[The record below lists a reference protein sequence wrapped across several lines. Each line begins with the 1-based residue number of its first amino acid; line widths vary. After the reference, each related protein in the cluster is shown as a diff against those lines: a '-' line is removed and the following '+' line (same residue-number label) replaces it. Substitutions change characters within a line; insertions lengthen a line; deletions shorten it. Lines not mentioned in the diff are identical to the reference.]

1 MKNKKNI
8 ILSIMLIILISLSL
22 LLFFGINS
30 DKKTSIQLA
39 TFAFIIFDDVLL
51 FGNIILFL
59 NKKMNAF
66 LIAGLSS
73 TTFLYLISSLL
84 INIIFKSIFT
94 SLRGVLVF
102 NFSLILI
109 YILINTTIL
118 IFKRDE

>member
-8 ILSIMLIILISLSL
+8 ILSIMLIILISLSF
-22 LLFFGINS
+22 LLFFGING
-30 DKKTSIQLA
+30 DKKTEIQLA
-39 TFAFIIFDDVLL
+39 TFAFIIFDELLL

-59 NKKMNAF
+59 NKKMNTF

-94 SLRGVLVF
+94 SLREVLVF

-109 YILINTTIL
+109 YLLINSTIL

>member
-8 ILSIMLIILISLSL
+8 ILSIMLIILISLSF

-30 DKKTSIQLA
+30 DKKTEIQLA
-39 TFAFIIFDDVLL
+39 TFAFIIFDELLL

-59 NKKMNAF
+59 NKKMNTF

-109 YILINTTIL
+109 YLLINSTIL

>member
-1 MKNKKNI
+1 
-8 ILSIMLIILISLSL
+8 MLIILISLSF
-22 LLFFGINS
+22 LLFFGING
-30 DKKTSIQLA
+30 DKKTEIQLA
-39 TFAFIIFDDVLL
+39 TFAFIIFDELLL

-59 NKKMNAF
+59 NKKMNTF

-94 SLRGVLVF
+94 SLREVLVF

-109 YILINTTIL
+109 YLLINSTIL

>member
-8 ILSIMLIILISLSL
+8 ILSIMLIILISLSF
-22 LLFFGINS
+22 LLFFGING
-30 DKKTSIQLA
+30 DKKTEIQLE
-39 TFAFIIFDDVLL
+39 TFAFIIFDELLL

-59 NKKMNAF
+59 NKKMNTF

-109 YILINTTIL
+109 YLLINSTIL